1 MEIRKATKADIPQI
15 VNTLQGAFITDPIFD
30 WFLRDD
36 GKRSDALGK
45 MFKAIIELLGFD
57 DCEILI
63 INDGAGVAVMV
74 PYPGE
79 LEPSFIKEI
88 KALPALLGASGLKRL
103 GRMIRMRTIIK
114 RYKEKSP
121 HEYLWFLGVA
131 PEFQGKGLGGKLLDE
146 WLGTIDNR
154 GIIAALETATK
165 SNVAFY
171 QSRGFEIVHE
181 FQIDNSAPKVW
192 TMRRPTSKDL

>member
-15 VNTLQGAFITDPIFD
+15 VKTLQGAFINDPIFD

-36 GKRSDALGK
+36 DKRPAALGK
-45 MFKAIIELLGFD
+45 MFNAIIDLLGFD
-57 DCEILI
+57 DCEILL

-79 LEPSFIKEI
+79 LEPTLAKEI
-88 KALPALLGASGLKRL
+88 RALPALFGASGLKRL
-103 GRMIRMRTIIK
+103 DRMIRMRTTIK

-131 PEFQGKGLGGKLLDE
+131 PELQGKGLGGKLLDE
-146 WLGTIDNR
+146 WLRAIDARN
-154 GIIAALETATK
+154 ITAALETATQ

-192 TMRRPTSKDL
+192 TMRRPIKKDL